1 MFSQTKIAFLVF
13 LCSPLGATA
22 QLKGAG
28 FVPASLTAHHLP
40 LSFEENRG
48 QVASEYDYV
57 SRSPNYALLLN
68 GSSATLLSR
77 SSNSQSA
84 MNMIRIRFIGARP
97 GAPPHPLNRLA
108 SHTNYLIGND
118 SRRWKTNLPN
128 YARIVYEGLYAGVDL
143 IYHGTDGQLEF
154 DFLLRPGADPESIR
168 IAVEGAKPTLGEEL
182 TLASDG
188 TKVIMKKPHV
198 YQMKAGRKRLLTAK
212 YTLDERGSIGFVV
225 RSYDRTEPLLIDPV
239 LSYSTLAGG
248 SNQEYA
254 GGIAV
259 DSTGNTYI
267 AGYTFSKDLPT
278 TAGALDR
285 TCDPSTTLT
294 CASWG
299 DAFVAKLTSR
309 GTRIWVTYLGGD
321 LDDSAKAVA
330 VDLSGNV
337 YVTGHTD
344 SDDFPGLALDPAPNR
359 STPSFIFVTKINPA
373 GTQILYSARFCWSC
387 AVTAIAVSRGGA
399 AFVGGFTFGNT
410 LQGTAGAFQPSSPDC
425 AAPDAD
431 VNPCPEALVEKLN
444 AAGNAIVYAT
454 YLVGTLNSAIL
465 DIVVDSS
472 GNAYV
477 TGTTNATDF
486 PTTAGSFMPTYGGG
500 HYAAFLA
507 KFNSTGSS
515 LVYSTFLTGNSPAA
529 QSYGYGV
536 GLDSSNNAY
545 VVGAASGGFPVT
557 SGAYQRVIKGTWD
570 GFVTK
575 VNSAGSGLGFS
586 TLLGGTN
593 NEIATSVAVTP
604 SGVAYVIGGTASSDF
619 PTTMTGFQRVLRGTS
634 DYFVTKLASGGNVL
648 SYSTY
653 LGGSGADAD
662 STPFIFPF
670 TSPRITLGPFENA
683 YVTGTTNS
691 TDFPTTPGA
700 FLTTNAAGDHDVF
713 AAQIAPLCAL
723 QAGNRTVTI
732 CRPANNAVVTSPVT
746 IMAGTTDSTPVKLIQ
761 VYVDGSKVYQAQ
773 LSALMARLALN
784 TGLHRITV
792 QANDYVNPAFSS
804 TVMVNIGP

>member
-1 MFSQTKIAFLVF
+1 MFSPTKITFLVF
-13 LCSPLGATA
+13 LCFPMGATA
-22 QLKGAG
+22 QLENAR
-28 FVPASLTAHHLP
+28 FDTASLTAHHLP

-57 SRSPNYALLLN
+57 LRGPNYVLLLN
-68 GSSATLLSR
+68 RSSATLLSH
-77 SSNSQSA
+77 SSNSRPSIS
-84 MNMIRIRFIGARP
+84 MIRIRFIGARRGVTP
-97 GAPPHPLNRLA
+97 RPLKRLA
-108 SHTNYLIGND
+108 THTNYLIGND
-118 SRRWKTNLPN
+118 SRRWKTNVPN

-143 IYHGTDGQLEF
+143 IYHGADGQLEF
-154 DFLLRPGADPESIR
+154 DFLLQPGADPESIR
-168 IAVEGAKPTLGEEL
+168 IAVEGAKSTLGDGL
-182 TLASDG
+182 TLTSNG
-188 TKVIMKKPHV
+188 TKLIMKQPQV
-198 YQMKAGRKRLLTAK
+198 YQMRAGRKELVMAR
-212 YTLDERGSIGFVV
+212 YTLDERGQIGLLVH
-225 RSYDRTEPLLIDPV
+225 SYDRTEPLLIDPV

-248 SNQEYA
+248 SNQEFA

-259 DSTGNTYI
+259 DSSGNTYI

-278 TAGALDR
+278 TVGALDR
-285 TCDPSTTLT
+285 NCDPSPG
-294 CASWG
+294 CASFG
-299 DAFVAKLTSR
+299 DAFVAKLTPR
-309 GTRIWVTYLGGD
+309 GTRVWVTYLGGD
-321 LDDSAKAVA
+321 LDDSAQGVA

-337 YVTGHTD
+337 YVTGQTE
-344 SDDFPGLALDPAPNR
+344 SDDFPGLALDPAPNG

-387 AVTAIAVSRGGA
+387 VVSAIAVSRGGA
-399 AFVGGFTFGNT
+399 AFVGGFTVGKT
-410 LQGTAGAFQPSSPDC
+410 LQGTAGAFQPSPPDC

-444 AAGNAIVYAT
+444 AAGDAIVYAT
-454 YLVGTLNSAIL
+454 YLVGTLNSTIS

-477 TGTTNATDF
+477 TGSTNATDF

-500 HYAAFLA
+500 PYATFLT

-515 LVYSTFLTGNSPAA
+515 LVYSTFLTGSSPLA

-545 VVGAASGGFPVT
+545 VVGAARGGFPVT
-557 SGAYQRVIKGTWD
+557 SGAYQRVMKGTWD
-570 GFVTK
+570 GFITK

-586 TLLGGTN
+586 TLLGGIN
-593 NEIATSVAVTP
+593 NEIVTSVAVTP

-619 PTTMTGFQRVLRGTS
+619 PTTMTGFQRVLRGAS
-634 DYFVTKLASGGNVL
+634 DYFVGKLTSRGNAL

-653 LGGSGADAD
+653 LGGSGTDAD
-662 STPFIFPF
+662 TTPFIFPF
-670 TSPRITLGPFENA
+670 AKSRITLGPFENA

-691 TDFPTTPGA
+691 KDFPTTPGA

-723 QAGNRTVTI
+723 KAGNRTVTI
-732 CRPANNAVVTSPVT
+732 CKPADNTIVTSPVT

-773 LSALMARLALN
+773 LSAVMARLAMS
-784 TGLHRITV
+784 TGVHRVTV
-792 QANDYVNPAFSS
+792 QATDYVNPAFRS

>member
-1 MFSQTKIAFLVF
+1 MFSPTKIAFLIF
-13 LCSPLGATA
+13 LCFPMGVTA
-22 QLKGAG
+22 QLENTG
-28 FVPASLTAHHLP
+28 FVTASLTTHHLP

-48 QVASEYDYV
+48 QIASEYDYV
-57 SRSPNYALLLN
+57 SRGPNYALLLN
-68 GSSATLLSR
+68 RSSATLLSH
-77 SSNSQSA
+77 SNNSQPS
-84 MNMIRIRFIGARP
+84 MSMIRIRFVGAHP
-97 GAPPHPLNRLA
+97 GAPPRPLKRLA
-108 SHTNYLIGND
+108 THTNYLIGND
-118 SRRWKTNLPN
+118 SGRWKTNVPN

-143 IYHGTDGQLEF
+143 IYHGSDGQLEF
-154 DFLLRPGADPESIR
+154 DFLLQPGADAESIR
-168 IAVEGAKPTLGEEL
+168 IAVEGAKPTLGDGL
-182 TLASDG
+182 TLFRNG

-198 YQMKAGRKRLLTAK
+198 YQMKAGRKQLVMAR
-212 YTLDERGSIGFVV
+212 YTLDEHGQIGLVV
-225 RSYDRTEPLLIDPV
+225 RRYDHTKPLLIDPV

-248 SNQEYA
+248 SNQEFA

-259 DSTGNTYI
+259 DSSGNTYI

-285 TCDPSTTLT
+285 TCDPSPG
-294 CASWG
+294 CASFG

-321 LDDSAKAVA
+321 LDDRAQGVA
-330 VDLSGNV
+330 LDLAGNV
-337 YVTGHTD
+337 YVTGHTE
-344 SDDFPGLALDPAPNR
+344 SDDFPGFALDPAPNG

-387 AVTAIAVSRGGA
+387 LVSAIAVSRGGA
-399 AFVGGFTFGNT
+399 AFVGGFTVGKT
-410 LQGTAGAFQPSSPDC
+410 LQGTAGAFQPSAPDC

-444 AAGNAIVYAT
+444 AAGDAIVYAT
-454 YLVGTLNSAIL
+454 YLVGTLNSTIS

-477 TGTTNATDF
+477 TGTTNASDF

-529 QSYGYGV
+529 RSYGYGV

-570 GFVTK
+570 AFVTK

-604 SGVAYVIGGTASSDF
+604 SGAAYVIGGTASSDF
-619 PTTMTGFQRVLRGTS
+619 PTTMTGFQRVLRGAS
-634 DYFVTKLASGGNVL
+634 DYFVTKVASGGNVL

-653 LGGSGADAD
+653 FGGSRADAD
-662 STPFIFPF
+662 TTPFIFPF
-670 TSPRITLGPFENA
+670 AKSRITLGPFQNA

-700 FLTTNAAGDHDVF
+700 FLKTNAAGDHDVF
-713 AAQIAPLCAL
+713 AAQIAPSCAL
-723 QAGNRTVTI
+723 NARNRTVTI
-732 CRPANNAVVTSPVT
+732 CKPANNAMVASPVT

-773 LSALMARLALN
+773 LSALMARLALS

-792 QANDYVNPAFSS
+792 QANDYVNPAFRS

>member
-1 MFSQTKIAFLVF
+1 MFSPTKITFLVF
-13 LCSPLGATA
+13 LCFPMCATA
-22 QLKGAG
+22 QLENAG
-28 FVPASLTAHHLP
+28 FVTASLTAHHLP

-57 SRSPNYALLLN
+57 SRGPNYVLLLN
-68 GSSATLLSR
+68 RSSATLLSH
-77 SSNSQSA
+77 SNSRPSIS
-84 MNMIRIRFIGARP
+84 MIRIRFIGARR
-97 GAPPHPLNRLA
+97 GVTPHPLKRLA
-108 SHTNYLIGND
+108 THTNYLIGND
-118 SRRWKTNLPN
+118 SRRWKTNVPN
-128 YARIVYEGLYAGVDL
+128 YARIVYEGLYDGVDL
-143 IYHGTDGQLEF
+143 IYHGADGQLEF
-154 DFLLRPGADPESIR
+154 DFLLQPGANPESIR
-168 IAVEGAKPTLGEEL
+168 IAVEGAKSTLGDGL
-182 TLASDG
+182 TLTSNG
-188 TKVIMKKPHV
+188 TKLIMKQPQV
-198 YQMKAGRKRLLTAK
+198 YQMKTGRKQLVMAR
-212 YTLDERGSIGFVV
+212 YTLDERGQIGLLVH
-225 RSYDRTEPLLIDPV
+225 SYNRTEPLLIDPV

-248 SNQEYA
+248 SNQEFA

-259 DSTGNTYI
+259 DSSGNTYI

-278 TAGALDR
+278 TVGALDR
-285 TCDPSTTLT
+285 NCDPSPG
-294 CASWG
+294 CASFG
-299 DAFVAKLTSR
+299 DAFVAKLTPR
-309 GTRIWVTYLGGD
+309 GTRVWVTYLGGD
-321 LDDSAKAVA
+321 LDDRAQGVA

-337 YVTGHTD
+337 YVTGQTE
-344 SDDFPGLALDPAPNR
+344 SDDFPGLALDPAPNG

-387 AVTAIAVSRGGA
+387 VVSAIAVSRGGA
-399 AFVGGFTFGNT
+399 AFVGGFTVGKT
-410 LQGTAGAFQPSSPDC
+410 LQGTAGAFQPSPPDC

-444 AAGNAIVYAT
+444 AAGDAIVYAT
-454 YLVGTLNSAIL
+454 YLVGTLNSTIS

-486 PTTAGSFMPTYGGG
+486 PTTTGSFMPTYGGG
-500 HYAAFLA
+500 FYATFLT

-515 LVYSTFLTGNSPAA
+515 LVYSTFLTGSSPLA

-557 SGAYQRVIKGTWD
+557 SSAYQRVMKGTWD
-570 GFVTK
+570 GFITK

-586 TLLGGTN
+586 TLLGGIN
-593 NEIATSVAVTP
+593 NEIVTSVAVTP

-619 PTTMTGFQRVLRGTS
+619 PTTMTGFQRVLRGAS
-634 DYFVTKLASGGNVL
+634 DYFVAKLTSSGNAL

-653 LGGSGADAD
+653 LGGSGTDAD
-662 STPFIFPF
+662 TTPFIFPF
-670 TSPRITLGPFENA
+670 AKSRITLGPFENA

-691 TDFPTTPGA
+691 KDFPTTPGA

-713 AAQIAPLCAL
+713 AAQIAPSCAL
-723 QAGNRTVTI
+723 KAGNRTVTI
-732 CRPANNAVVTSPVT
+732 CKPADNATVTSPVT

-773 LSALMARLALN
+773 LSAVMARLTLSK
-784 TGLHRITV
+784 GVHRVTV
-792 QANDYVNPAFSS
+792 QANDYVNPAFRS